1 MENSSLDHI
10 DLEKVNALKAQLP
23 PDEILYTLAD
33 FFKIFGDS
41 TRIKI
46 LYALFTAEMCVHD
59 LAYSLD
65 LTQSA
70 VSHQLRLLRQYRIV
84 RFRKEGKHIYYSL
97 KDKHI
102 KHIFDQ
108 GLEHIH
114 EKI

>member
-1 MENSSLDHI
+1 MNNGNTDII
-10 DLEKVNALKAQLP
+10 DYTKVHTIKSQLP
-23 PDEILYTLAD
+23 PDEILYTLSD

-46 LYALFTAEMCVHD
+46 LYALFTTEMCVHD
-59 LAYSLD
+59 LAHSLD

-84 RFRKEGKHIYYSL
+84 RFRKEGKHIFYSL

-102 KHIFDQ
+102 KRIFDQ